1 LLFSASPAAGAGTR
15 GAGLDSALSGGE
27 NQCSINPM
35 PLLVWIILCGIWGS
49 TWLFI
54 KLGLEDLPPL
64 TFAGIR
70 FVIAALV
77 LMAVA
82 LARRLPM
89 PDGKSL
95 RLLALTGFLSFTMNY
110 GLLFW
115 GEQHISSGLAALLQ
129 ATIPLFG
136 LVLAHVYIP
145 AERVTPSKTAG
156 VLMGLA
162 GVALIVSEQ
171 MNAGGHRAVQ
181 GSIAIV
187 VGALAVAL
195 ANVLVKARG
204 LHLDPAMLALGQMVF
219 GLVPLLFFGVLL
231 EGNPVHFHWT
241 GMAVVSLLYLALV
254 GSSVAFILYYWLVRH
269 MAVFNTMLI
278 SLVTPVV
285 AIIIGG
291 IVLGEK
297 VPWRVAAGGAVVLS
311 GIAVSVVP
319 ALRRRGRTRVN
330 SIKQIT

>member
-1 LLFSASPAAGAGTR
+1 
-15 GAGLDSALSGGE
+15 
-27 NQCSINPM
+27 M
-35 PLLVWIILCGIWGS
+35 PYVVWLILCGIWGS

-54 KLGLEDLPPL
+54 KLGLQDLPPL

-70 FVIAALV
+70 FVIASVVLLV
-77 LMAVA
+77 VVR
-82 LARRLPM
+82 ARRLPM
-89 PDGKSL
+89 PDGRSL
-95 RLLALTGFLSFTMNY
+95 RLLAVTGFLSFSMNY

-136 LVLAHVYIP
+136 MVLAHVYIP
-145 AERVTPSKTAG
+145 AERVTPSKVAG
-156 VLMGLA
+156 VLLGLA

-171 MNAGGHRAVQ
+171 MSAGGSRAVQ

-187 VGALAVAL
+187 VGALAVAF

-204 LHLDPAMLALGQMVF
+204 LHLDPAMLAAGQMIF
-219 GLVPLLFFGVLL
+219 GLFPLLLAGVLL
-231 EGNPVHFHWT
+231 EGNPLRLHWT
-241 GMAVVSLLYLALV
+241 ATAVLSLMYLAFI
-254 GSSVAFILYYWLVRH
+254 GSSIAFMLYYWLVRH

-291 IVLGEK
+291 IVLGETI
-297 VPWRVAAGGAVVLS
+297 PWKVAAGGTIVLA
-311 GIAVSVVP
+311 GIAISVVP
-319 ALRRRGRTRVN
+319 ALRRARTAP
-330 SIKQIT
+330 SS